1 MVLKALPCHRRPC
14 SEAIREGAEMVV
26 LGRCYH
32 LQRSHHN
39 RLREGRKEGKREGR
53 KEGERSEEGKEEY
66 LPEWKPQF

>member
-1 MVLKALPCHRRPC
+1 MVLKALPRHRGPC
-14 SEAIREGAEMVV
+14 GEAIREGAEMVV

-32 LQRSHHN
+32 LQRSRHN
-39 RLREGRKEGKREGR
+39 RLREGR